1 MTFQNPRML
10 NRGVALVTS
19 AAKGAGRAI
28 ALRLASEG
36 FKVAVHDLP
45 QNGELLL
52 NVHRHI
58 QRLGQH
64 SVVLAA
70 DVTREDEVRSLV
82 ADTSRCLGG
91 LDVMVANTAVRETAP
106 LISTT
111 ADAWNRLFDVNA
123 RGVFF
128 CYKYAAQEMISQ
140 GKGGRIIGG
149 SSAWAKRGSPFMSAY
164 SASHFAVRGLTES
177 AALELHKH
185 GITVNSYAPG
195 QVLHIE
201 KGAGSENDNE
211 AEDVEDEHDENSSS
225 SGDNPELLALEP
237 SATLDR
243 GSLAHCETPQAI
255 AHLVS
260 YLVSEEAHY
269 ITGQHIGI
277 DRHRALPSYYA

>member
-1 MTFQNPRML
+1 MSFQHPRLL

-45 QNGELLL
+45 HNGELLL
-52 NVHRHI
+52 NVHRNI

-70 DVTREDEVRSLV
+70 DITEEDQVKSLV
-82 ADTSRCLGG
+82 EDTYKCLGG
-91 LDVMVANTAVRETAP
+91 LDVMVANTAVRESAP
-106 LISTT
+106 LISTAT
-111 ADAWNRLFDVNA
+111 AEAWNRLFDVNA

-128 CYKYAAQEMISQ
+128 CYKYAAQQMISE

-149 SSAWAKRGSPFMSAY
+149 CSAWGKKGSPFMSAY

-177 AALELHKH
+177 AALELHEH
-185 GITVNSYAPG
+185 GITVNSYAPDRCYR
-195 QVLHIE
+195 LI
-201 KGAGSENDNE
+201 GSI
-211 AEDVEDEHDENSSS
+211 A
-225 SGDNPELLALEP
+225 
-237 SATLDR
+237 SASTIR
-243 GSLAHCETPQAI
+243 NGSLAHCETPQAI

-269 ITGQHIGI
+269 ITGKILYGI
-277 DRHRALPSYYA
+277 ILTTTANTYE

>member
-1 MTFQNPRML
+1 MSFQHPRLL

-45 QNGELLL
+45 HNGDLLL
-52 NVHRHI
+52 NVHRNI

-70 DVTREDEVRSLV
+70 DITEEDQVKSLV
-82 ADTSRCLGG
+82 EDTYKCLGG
-91 LDVMVANTAVRETAP
+91 LDVMVANTAVRESAP

-111 ADAWNRLFDVNA
+111 AEAWNRLFDVNA

-128 CYKYAAQEMISQ
+128 CYKYAAQRMISE

-149 SSAWAKRGSPFMSAY
+149 CSAWGKKGSPFMSAY

-177 AALELHKH
+177 AALELHEH

-195 QVLHIE
+195 QIIQQID
-201 KGAGSENDNE
+201 AI
-211 AEDVEDEHDENSSS
+211 NSS
-225 SGDNPELLALEP
+225 EAFHQLQP

-277 DRHRALPSYYA
+277 DRHRALPS

>member
-1 MTFQNPRML
+1 MSFTHPRLL

-45 QNGELLL
+45 HNGELLL
-52 NVHRHI
+52 NVHRNI

-70 DVTREDEVRSLV
+70 DITEEDQVKSLV
-82 ADTSRCLGG
+82 EDTYKCLGG
-91 LDVMVANTAVRETAP
+91 LDVMVANTAVRESAP

-111 ADAWNRLFDVNA
+111 AEAWNRLFDVNA

-128 CYKYAAQEMISQ
+128 CYKYAAQQMISE

-149 SSAWAKRGSPFMSAY
+149 CSAWGKKGLLTIISQSAY

-177 AALELHKH
+177 AALELHEH

-195 QVLHIE
+195 WIPLLFQVFPLLMMTSNIHCRPNHPTYRYYQLI
-201 KGAGSENDNE
+201 GSI
-211 AEDVEDEHDENSSS
+211 
-225 SGDNPELLALEP
+225 P
-237 SATLDR
+237 SASTIRNGKPRLIC
-243 GSLAHCETPQAI
+243 S
-255 AHLVS
+255 V
-260 YLVSEEAHY
+260 
-269 ITGQHIGI
+269 
-277 DRHRALPSYYA
+277 RHE